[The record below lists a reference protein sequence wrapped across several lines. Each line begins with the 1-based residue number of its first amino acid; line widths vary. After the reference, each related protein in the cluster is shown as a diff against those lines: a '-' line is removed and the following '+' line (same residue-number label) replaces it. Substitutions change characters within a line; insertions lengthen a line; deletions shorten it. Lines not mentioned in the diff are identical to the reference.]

1 MPLVNPALRGP
12 SLRLGI
18 TLALGGSW
26 VLGCGGSPT
35 GVAGQGAANLP
46 PQTNPG
52 VADKDKGKKGADT
65 EGPRRD
71 LKGSVT
77 DALTGAPVENA
88 VVVLEGLQT
97 TVVSTPIP
105 AAPSPSKD
113 ELDDD
118 GPAGG
123 GGGPGRSFRV
133 AQADNPVLPSAE
145 TTVAP
150 SGSPSPGSAS
160 PSGSPSLPSSPA
172 APDASASPAGPAASS
187 SPSRPSSPAPGAASP
202 TPAPGASP
210 ASPGPG
216 PTPLPVT
223 TYRVDSQGRFELKG
237 IPEGSYNLTFW
248 APGYQAV
255 TYQGALQP
263 EAEVRLR
270 PLSPDAKQFHTLKG
284 VVRQAN
290 DAPASGVAVEISSMA
305 GKLVGQREESDAQGA
320 FAMTGIPAGNY
331 AAAAWTTNLEGEV
344 ATFAMVREIPVALGR
359 ERRSVSP
366 TLRLLSVT
374 APLLLAGTVEG
385 SAKEAEV
392 KAALAAKK
400 PIPGVRPTR
409 VSASIRVGDGEIP
422 LVSVPVGTDGYFRL
436 RLPSLPEGATYHLTA
451 SGQSEAGQTSH
462 RHLYDME
469 GPDPKLSLTLPGA
482 PDGVRLDVRTKHPR
496 FSWDALG
503 ASVNAYRLSVERLGD
518 DGDTLWEAW
527 TTGTTVHLPNTKE
540 LPFLREGESYRYTLA
555 AVTLLDDKKFE
566 LSDLAD
572 RPWEASALTRPQTF
586 EVVRLKPG
594 GQPKAS
600 PTLSN
605 VKPLSA
611 PPRPPRVSATASPSP
626 AATGKPKPKSPRI
639 KPLELP

>member
-1 MPLVNPALRGP
+1 MPLSNTAPRAHR
-12 SLRLGI
+12 LRLALA
-18 TLALGGSW
+18 LALGGTW
-26 VLGCGGSPT
+26 MLGCGGSPT

-52 VADKDKGKKGADT
+52 VADKDKGKKGSEAD
-65 EGPRRD
+65 GPRRD

-77 DALTGAPVENA
+77 DALTGEPIERAL
-88 VVVLEGLQT
+88 VVVEGLQT

-105 AAPSPSKD
+105 AAPSPGKE
-113 ELDDD
+113 ELDSDD
-118 GPAGG
+118 PVGG
-123 GGGPGRSFRV
+123 GGGPGRSFEL

-145 TTVAP
+145 TTFKP
-150 SGSPSPGSAS
+150 SASPSPGASPRPGGPTSQSSPPASGGAGSPSPSSTPTTQPGAANAAAASAS
-160 PSGSPSLPSSPA
+160 PST
-172 APDASASPAGPAASS
+172 
-187 SPSRPSSPAPGAASP
+187 P
-202 TPAPGASP
+202 TA
-210 ASPGPG
+210 G

-237 IPEGSYNLTFW
+237 IPEGTYNMTFW

-263 EAEVRLR
+263 EAEVQLR
-270 PLSPDAKQFHTLKG
+270 PLEPDTKKFHTLKG

-290 DAPASGVAVEISSMA
+290 DAPASGVPVEISSMS
-305 GKLVGQREESDAQGA
+305 GKLAGQREETDAQGA
-320 FAMTGIPAGNY
+320 FAMAGVPAGNY

-344 ATFAMVREIPVALGR
+344 ATFAMVREVPVALGR
-359 ERRSVSP
+359 ERRTISP
-366 TLRLLSVT
+366 TLRLLAVT
-374 APLLLAGTVEG
+374 APLLYAGSVEG

-422 LVSVPVGTDGYFRL
+422 LVSVPVGADGYFRL

-451 SGQSEAGQTSH
+451 SGQSEAGQMSH
-462 RHLYDME
+462 RHLYDLE
-469 GPDPKLSLTLPGA
+469 GPDPKLSLALPSA
-482 PDGVRLDVRTKHPR
+482 PDSVRLDDRTKHPR
-496 FSWDALG
+496 FSWEALG
-503 ASVNAYRLSVERLGD
+503 SKVTAYRLSVERLGD

-527 TTGTTVHLPNTKE
+527 TTGTAVHLPNSKE

-566 LSDLAD
+566 LSDVAS
-572 RPWEASALTRPQTF
+572 RPWESSALTRPQSF
-586 EVVRLKPG
+586 EVVRPKPG
-594 GQPKAS
+594 GQAKAL
-600 PTLSN
+600 PAATN

-611 PPRPPRVSATASPSP
+611 TPVPVRSTAVSSPAPSP
-626 AATGKPKPKSPRI
+626 TGKPSPKSPRI
-639 KPLELP
+639 KPLEKP